1 MYRKLLERAA
11 EEQQAHQSRLQ
22 PPATIEQIESLQ
34 LKAIEQLGMA
44 LPTEYTDFLKST
56 NGYAWNGVSLYPS
69 ENSTATGETAVL
81 YGILEQNAVFLAS
94 RNYSEFILIGE
105 DNLDYYLYN
114 TQSRQYEAR
123 DRVPLDYAYE
133 TFGTFKD
140 LAEYAINKSLGQ
152 T

>member
-1 MYRKLLERAA
+1 
-11 EEQQAHQSRLQ
+11 
-22 PPATIEQIESLQ
+22 
-34 LKAIEQLGMA
+34 MA